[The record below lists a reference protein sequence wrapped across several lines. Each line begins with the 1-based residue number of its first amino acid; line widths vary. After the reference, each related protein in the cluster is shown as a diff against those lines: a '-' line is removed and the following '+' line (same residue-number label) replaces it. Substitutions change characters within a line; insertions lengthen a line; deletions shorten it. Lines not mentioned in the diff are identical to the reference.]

1 MLNRVRLFRFDVW
14 ANLGFAAILD
24 PELRNH
30 GADALR
36 TFATGY
42 REKKERVPIDLT
54 PPPRESSGRR
64 AGWSGD
70 PTTAKRAKIAA
81 RRALAP
87 QQGHMDYEPEFDLRT
102 VL

>member
-24 PELRNH
+24 PELTNH

-42 REKKERVPIDLT
+42 RETKERVPIDLT
-54 PPPRESSGRR
+54 PPPRESSGPQ
-64 AGWSGD
+64 GWME
-70 PTTAKRAKIAA
+70 R
-81 RRALAP
+81 
-87 QQGHMDYEPEFDLRT
+87 
-102 VL
+102 